1 MSAWE
6 AMTDLADVI
15 AEQLMAG
22 REDQRPASLELAGA
36 IQELIER
43 VIEDRTGAC

>member
-6 AMTDLADVI
+6 AMSDLADVI
-15 AEQLMAG
+15 AEQLMVG
-22 REDQRPASLELAGA
+22 REDQQSASREIAGA

-43 VIEDRTGAC
+43 VIEDKTGAC